1 MKAYVFSLLMFSLG
15 IVKCFGQE
23 NILNL
28 PVIDMHLHVYSN
40 ENYWGGNDFS
50 SFVPFSNTVLTSP
63 KTNDGHIKAL
73 YSSSLTGQIIPD
85 SALLSEINKIKA
97 IDNHSHYLPFNTNVI
112 NQTLSKDAQGTTPFL
127 YPVRLRVDNP
137 EFMEAWRFLYGYKY
151 DDMNSEHIQEA
162 LRAKLFLMREKGEG
176 WPAWILDKNAIQIGF
191 VNLPSLGPGQQNSR
205 FRWVPHADALISPY
219 SHQQN
224 KYIEGTAIKRIL
236 SELHEEKLPGSLE
249 AYTLDIISQ
258 TIVRWKE
265 QGAIAVKIALAYSR
279 TLDFNKVPEAEAEQI
294 YLSLLDNKD
303 ITETDYKN
311 LEDYLFHFLAREAGR
326 IGLVVH
332 IHTGIGAD
340 PYFNISGSDPM
351 LLEPTFNDPELRNT
365 NFVIIHGGWPF
376 DKQAG
381 VLLIKPNV
389 YADFSAQ
396 TFLRSPRALSETLRA
411 WLEWYPEKIL
421 FGSDA
426 YPDPNT
432 PLTDWEEK
440 LWLANKS
447 AREALAIALT
457 GMMNDGQITREVAIQ
472 LAQMVLR
479 NNAVQLYKLDLN
491 K

>member
-1 MKAYVFSLLMFSLG
+1 MSKIRIFCIGLA
-15 IVKCFGQE
+15 IIIC
-23 NILNL
+23 
-28 PVIDMHLHVYSN
+28 
-40 ENYWGGNDFS
+40 
-50 SFVPFSNTVLTSP
+50 
-63 KTNDGHIKAL
+63 
-73 YSSSLTGQIIPD
+73 YSSMTGQIIPD
-85 SALLSEINKIKA
+85 SLLLSEITKIKA
-97 IDNHSHYLPFNTNVI
+97 VDNHSHYLPFI
-112 NQTLSKDAQGTTPFL
+112 KDLGNPSVPEDALGKAPFS

-137 EFMEAWRFLYGYKY
+137 EYIEAWRFLYGYKY
-151 DDMNSEHIQEA
+151 HDMNSEHTLEV
-162 LRAKLFLMREKGEG
+162 LKTKLFLMREKGEG
-176 WPAWILDKNAIQIGF
+176 WPVWVLDKNAIQIGF
-191 VNLPSLGPGQQNSR
+191 VNLPALGPGQQNSR
-205 FRWVPHADALISPY
+205 FRWVPYADALVSPF
-219 SHQQN
+219 SRQQN
-224 KYIEGTAIKRIL
+224 KYILSAAIKRNL
-236 SELHEEKLPGSLE
+236 SELNEEKLPGTLE
-249 AYTLDIISQ
+249 EYTINIIIQ
-258 TIVRWKE
+258 TIARWKE
-265 QGAIAVKIALAYSR
+265 QGAVAVKIALAYSR
-279 TLDFNKVPEAEAEQI
+279 ALDFKNVTEAEAEQV

-303 ITETDYKN
+303 ITEAGYKN

-351 LLEPTFNDPELRNT
+351 LLEPIFNDPQLRNT

-389 YADFSAQ
+389 YADFSSQ

-432 PLTDWEEK
+432 PLSDWEEK

-447 AREALAIALT
+447 AREALALALT